1 MALAY
6 IGLGSNMPHEG
17 LTPVQVLSTAVDQ
30 LRHAGGWFT
39 CSSLYAT
46 DPVGYTGQ
54 PPFLNAVICIET
66 TLQPLDLL
74 DLLLATEWTFGRDRS
89 AGIRNGPRTL
99 DLDLLL
105 YDELTLTTDRLTLP
119 HPRLAARRFVLA
131 PLAEIASAYR
141 HPQLGVTLQQL
152 LAQLPSSGENGI
164 DAVRRMPAS
173 GPFPTNAL

>member
-74 DLLLATEWTFGRDRS
+74 DLLLATEWTFG
-89 AGIRNGPRTL
+89 
-99 DLDLLL
+99 
-105 YDELTLTTDRLTLP
+105 
-119 HPRLAARRFVLA
+119 
-131 PLAEIASAYR
+131 YR